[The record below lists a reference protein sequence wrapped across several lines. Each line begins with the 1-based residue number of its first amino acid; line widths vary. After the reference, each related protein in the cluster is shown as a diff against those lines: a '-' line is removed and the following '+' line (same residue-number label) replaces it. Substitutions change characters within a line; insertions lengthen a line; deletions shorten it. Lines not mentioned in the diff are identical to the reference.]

1 MANEIIKGC
10 GIHHIAINALDFD
23 KSFKFYT
30 SGLGFKPV
38 MCWGEG
44 DSRAAMLDVGNG
56 SCVELFSGGKE
67 GNGDVI
73 KQGEWI
79 HLAFAT
85 EDVNVAFSTAIKA
98 GATVRNE
105 PFEVDVASVPVKKIR
120 IAFLFGLNGE
130 IIEFFKNI

>member
-23 KSFKFYT
+23 KSFEFYT

-44 DSRAAMLDVGNG
+44 GSRAAMLDVGNG
-56 SCVELFSGGKE
+56 SCIELFSGGKE

-79 HLAFAT
+79 HLAFMAA
-85 EDVNVAFSTAIKA
+85 DVDLAFSTALQD
-98 GATVRNE
+98 GATVSKE
-105 PFEVDVASVPVKKIR
+105 PFNIDVASDPVTKIR
-120 IAFLFGLNGE
+120 IAFVKGINGE
-130 IIEFFKNI
+130 IIEFFQNR